1 MSLNEK
7 YHFTD
12 KLKESFDT
20 WDAGSP
26 TDMWDELDASLS
38 VEKVFQR
45 LDASLEAE
53 GSSAYQWLKAA
64 HNDWSPATNSDG
76 WERMQ
81 EELSR
86 ERVWN
91 RLNSTLATPV
101 STQMPWLKMAAASIL
116 FVFVSFYFS
125 NAVQKVDRNELTTDS
140 NISSIADQQQDDV
153 QSTTPVVAVNNE
165 DQQQF
170 VNTNPQ
176 QYRNYLINNKLPQNQ
191 LFENNEQNETNQT
204 VELHLTEN
212 GTISNTII
220 LNDSIDR
227 IGVIQPQLSDNA
239 SLATLRDVKL
249 LPVRQP
255 NWSVQLGTQVSLLN
269 ERNTNSFTN
278 ALPKAAFVADV
289 AYTMHFGR
297 FFVSEGLGFSQ
308 FAQTSGKYINGRYFN
323 TNQKLNTL
331 QLSTLGGVRFGRTSM
346 YTGVVF
352 SRLINGFEEKQNSVS
367 NVYNASSIQ
376 LGLTAG
382 FNCRVKQF
390 TNGSQ
395 IGVGMQYQ
403 YMPRLK
409 SSNVEFNDLQGLRL
423 QAKFSF

>member
-1 MSLNEK
+1 MSLTEK

-26 TDMWDELDASLS
+26 SDLWDELDASLS

-53 GSSAYQWLKAA
+53 GSSADQWLKAA

-76 WERMQ
+76 WERIQ

-125 NAVQKVDRNELTTDS
+125 NAVQKVDRNELIPDS
-140 NISSIADQQQDDV
+140 NTSSIADQQQDDV
-153 QSTTPVVAVNNE
+153 QSFTPVVAINNE
-165 DQQQF
+165 DQQQI
-170 VNTNPQ
+170 VNTNPP
-176 QYRNYLINNKLPQNQ
+176 QYRNQQINNQLPKNQ
-191 LFENNEQNETNQT
+191 LVDNNEQNETNQT
-204 VELHLTEN
+204 VEIHLTEN

-239 SLATLRDVKL
+239 SLAILREIKM
-249 LPVRQP
+249 LPLRQP

-390 TNGSQ
+390 ANGSQ

>member
-26 TDMWDELDASLS
+26 SDMWDELDASLS
-38 VEKVFQR
+38 VEKVFHR
-45 LDASLEAE
+45 LDVSLEAE
-53 GSSAYQWLKAA
+53 GSSADQWLKAV

-76 WERMQ
+76 WERIQ

-101 STQMPWLKMAAASIL
+101 TIQMPWLKMAAASIL
-116 FVFVSFYFS
+116 FVFVWFYFS
-125 NAVQKVDRNELTTDS
+125 NAVQKVDHNELTPRSTTT
-140 NISSIADQQQDDV
+140 SIADQQQDDV
-153 QSTTPVVAVNNE
+153 QSFTPVVAVNNE
-165 DQQQF
+165 EQHQL
-170 VNTNPQ
+170 VNSNPQ
-176 QYRNYLINNKLPQNQ
+176 QYRNQLINNQLQQNQ
-191 LFENNEQNETNQT
+191 LVENNEQNETNQT
-204 VELHLTEN
+204 VEVHLTEN
-212 GTISNTII
+212 GTINNTII

-227 IGVIQPQLSDNA
+227 IGVIQPQLSDNS
-239 SLATLRDVKL
+239 SLATLRDIKM
-249 LPVRQP
+249 LPLRQP

-323 TNQKLNTL
+323 TNQKLNTV

-390 TNGSQ
+390 ANGSQ

-403 YMPRLK
+403 YMPRLR